1 MKLRREV
8 LRLDETTNAYRVLH
22 GDSDGL
28 GGLVVDRYAD
38 VLSLEVSTLAVW
50 QRLDRWLPLLHRL
63 CGTKRHVVQVD
74 EGIARMEGI
83 RAEEVPASPAPVR
96 LVKMWKRHHL

>member
-1 MKLRREV
+1 MKNKYIRQCVINISFR
-8 LRLDETTNAYRVLH
+8 NYRCCLLYTSH

-38 VLSLEVSTLAVW
+38 VLSPEVSTLAVW

-74 EGIARMEGI
+74 EGLSLIHIFA
-83 RAEEVPASPAPVR
+83 
-96 LVKMWKRHHL
+96 